1 MNRPRLIILT
11 GFLGAGKTTI
21 LNRLLVA
28 EAAPETGVVINE
40 AGTEIDNL
48 LLDAGEGAVRVLQNG
63 CLCCRSRGGLSPALS
78 QLLKARSRQGLSEF
92 RRIVVETS
100 GLADPAPILE
110 EVASSPFCNRVLAFA
125 GVVTVVDARAF
136 GKSCADHSQASLQVT
151 YADRLLITK
160 TDLITDLEREALQTS
175 LAALNPEAS
184 QIVVPYG
191 KSLNRS
197 VWPEALDLFV
207 RPQRHKV
214 MSASPG
220 TTPLIAVAS
229 LTFGGSLDENVFE
242 EWLAYTL
249 MLFGPSLL
257 RLKAILDLKGSRV
270 PVAVHAVQGVVHAP
284 SALAQ
289 WPADGP
295 RNRAVLIGR
304 DIEVEVLEDAL
315 ARLRSLAAPGGL
327 PEREV
332 KRSGLRGQTQQI
344 LEG

>member
-1 MNRPRLIILT
+1 
-11 GFLGAGKTTI
+11 
-21 LNRLLVA
+21 
-28 EAAPETGVVINE
+28 
-40 AGTEIDNL
+40 
-48 LLDAGEGAVRVLQNG
+48 
-63 CLCCRSRGGLSPALS
+63 
-78 QLLKARSRQGLSEF
+78 
-92 RRIVVETS
+92 
-100 GLADPAPILE
+100 
-110 EVASSPFCNRVLAFA
+110 
-125 GVVTVVDARAF
+125 
-136 GKSCADHSQASLQVT
+136 
-151 YADRLLITK
+151 
-160 TDLITDLEREALQTS
+160 
-175 LAALNPEAS
+175 
-184 QIVVPYG
+184 
-191 KSLNRS
+191 
-197 VWPEALDLFV
+197 
-207 RPQRHKV
+207 